1 MSANTVIPIDPAR
14 VRAAADEA
22 DAARLRQLIDLSED
36 GIALEF
42 ARRHAQ
48 QLRYCHSTGAWFE
61 WTGAYW
67 RKDETDRAFS
77 WARDLCRELNTQGL
91 AKLKKISTASAVEK
105 ATRADQRLA
114 VTASAWDRDHWL
126 LGTPGG
132 VVDLR
137 SGELRPAS
145 PQDFITKQ
153 TAVTP
158 GDCSEPELW
167 LKFLREATQSDDKL
181 IRFLQQIA
189 GYALT
194 GDTREH
200 ALFYVYGPGG
210 NGKGVFERTI
220 KCVMADYAITT
231 PMDMFMESYGDR
243 HPTELAMLRGARLVT
258 AEETEQGRAFSQS
271 RIKWLT
277 GGDPVTARFMR
288 QDFFTF
294 EPTWKL
300 LMVGNHQPILRNVDD
315 ATRRRFNVI
324 PFTFRPQSPDRT
336 LEERLHVE
344 WPAILRWMIEG
355 CLDWHRNGLQRPAV
369 VDTATKDY
377 FDTQDLLTQWIDEC
391 CELAGTFA
399 DSNARLFK
407 SWSAFAEAHGLHAG
421 KSQTLSD
428 ELAKRPELKRIKD
441 TLGIRGRGFEGI
453 RVRATPATPHWSED
467 RE

>member
-1 MSANTVIPIDPAR
+1 MN
-14 VRAAADEA
+14 AAEKILSLPKLPTLAVD
-22 DAARLRQLIDLSED
+22 IDLSED

-48 QLRYCHSTGAWFE
+48 QLRYCHSTGAWFG
-61 WTGAYW
+61 WTGTHW
-67 RKDETDRAFS
+67 RRDETDRAFA
-77 WARDLCRELNTQGL
+77 WARDLCREVNTQGL

-105 ATRADQRLA
+105 ASRADQQLA
-114 VTASAWDRDHWL
+114 VTATVWDLDHWL

-132 VVDLR
+132 AVDLR
-137 SGELRPAS
+137 TGEIRPAV

-153 TAVTP
+153 TAVAP
-158 GDCSEPELW
+158 GHDAEPVLW
-167 LKFLREATQSDDKL
+167 LQFLEQVTQGDRGL

-189 GYALT
+189 GYSLT

-210 NGKGVFERTI
+210 NGKGVYERTI
-220 KCVMADYAITT
+220 KSVMADYAITA
-231 PMDMFMESYGDR
+231 PMDMFAEAHGDR

-258 AEETEQGRAFSQS
+258 AEETEQGRAWAQA

-277 GGDPVTARFMR
+277 GGDPVTARHMR

-300 LMVGNHQPILRNVDD
+300 LLVGNHQPILRNVDD

-324 PFTFRPQSPDRT
+324 PFTFRPQSPDTT
-336 LEERLHVE
+336 LEERLRAE
-344 WPAILRWMIEG
+344 WPAVLRWMIEG
-355 CLDWHRNGLQRPAV
+355 CIDWQRNGLQRPPV
-369 VDTATKDY
+369 VDTATRDY

-391 CELAGTFA
+391 CELAPTFV
-399 DSNARLFK
+399 DDNAHLFK
-407 SWSAFAEAHGLHAG
+407 SWATFADAHGQRAG

-441 TLGIRGRGFEGI
+441 TLGIRGRGFKGI
-453 RVRATPATPHWSED
+453 RVRATPATPHWSNGGE
-467 RE
+467 

>member
-1 MSANTVIPIDPAR
+1 MSAVP
-14 VRAAADEA
+14 EA
-22 DAARLRQLIDLSED
+22 DRKRLEQLLSGGPIDLSED

-61 WTGAYW
+61 WTGSYW
-67 RKDETDRAFS
+67 RKDETDRAFA
-77 WARDLCRELNTQGL
+77 WARDLCRELSTQGL

-105 ATRADQRLA
+105 AARADQQLA
-114 VTASAWDRDHWL
+114 VTAAVWDRDHQL

-132 VVDLR
+132 VVDLGT
-137 SGELRPAS
+137 GEIRPAV

-153 TAVTP
+153 TAIAP
-158 GDCSEPELW
+158 GDNSEPELW
-167 LKFLREATQSDDKL
+167 LKFLEQVTQGDRVL
-181 IRFLQQIA
+181 IRFLQQLA
-189 GYALT
+189 GYSLT

-210 NGKGVFERTI
+210 NGKGVYERTI
-220 KCVMADYAITT
+220 KHVMADYAITA
-231 PMDMFMESYGDR
+231 PMDMFAEAHGDR

-258 AEETEQGRAFSQS
+258 AEETEQGRAWAQA

-277 GGDPVTARFMR
+277 GGDPVTARHMR

-300 LMVGNHQPILRNVDD
+300 LLVGNHQPILRNVDD

-324 PFTFRPQSPDRT
+324 PFTFKPSSPDRT
-336 LEERLHVE
+336 LEERLRAE

-355 CLDWHRNGLQRPAV
+355 CIDWQRNGLQRPAV
-369 VDTATKDY
+369 VTTATDAY
-377 FDTQDLLTQWIDEC
+377 FDAQDLLTQWIDES
-391 CELAGTFA
+391 CELAPTFA
-399 DSNARLFK
+399 ESNAHLFK
-407 SWSAFAEAHGLHAG
+407 SWAAFSESHGQRAG

-453 RVRATPATPHWSED
+453 RVRATPATPHWSEG